1 MLFLYNEL
9 KNILLKYT
17 YSPTTNALQKLP
29 LEKKK
34 KQIAQN
40 VHKLCCHSSLI
51 N

>member
-34 KQIAQN
+34 N
-40 VHKLCCHSSLI
+40 RLHKMFTNCVATAL
-51 N
+51 

>member
-29 LEKKK
+29 LEKKNITDCTK
-34 KQIAQN
+34 CSQIVLPQLFN
-40 VHKLCCHSSLI
+40 
-51 N
+51 